1 MKILQLSNYFYPH
14 FGGIEQV
21 ARDLGD
27 AFEKAGVSRADQ
39 RVLCFRHDKGKD
51 SVDEVDGMR
60 ITRAACFAKVSS
72 QSLSFSY
79 GKLLR
84 REMKEFAP
92 DLVIF
97 HHPNPFMA
105 HFLLKEM
112 KKYPSCKLIVVWHLD
127 IFKQKFLKL
136 FFKKQS
142 RRLLERAQK
151 VVATSPN
158 YVDGSA
164 ELSSV
169 RDKCVVVPNCAD
181 TAQLELTAEDE
192 ARAAEIRREN
202 EGKTLCFA
210 LGRHVPYKGMT
221 HLVGAAAYLDENY
234 AVCIGGVG
242 PLTEKLKKQAKGDRK
257 VKFLG
262 RMSDRDKKAYLC
274 ACDVFC
280 FPSITKNEAF
290 GIALAEGMY
299 FAHPAVTFTIAGSG
313 VNYVSVGGE
322 TGIEVQNGDDKAFA
336 DAIKTLATDRALRR
350 EYGKNAK
357 ERVLRLFTKE
367 IFCENVAA
375 LLQTL

>member
-1 MKILQLSNYFYPH
+1 MKILQLVCYFYPH
-14 FGGIEQV
+14 IGGIEQV

-27 AFEKAGVSRADQ
+27 AFEKAGISRAEQ
-39 RVLCFRHDKGKD
+39 HVLCFRHDKGKD
-51 SVDEVDGMR
+51 SISEVDGMR
-60 ITRAACFAKVSS
+60 VARAACFAKVSS
-72 QSLSFSY
+72 QSLSFSF

-84 REMKEFAP
+84 IEMKEFAP

-105 HFLLKEM
+105 HFLLKEL
-112 KKYPSCKLIVVWHLD
+112 KKYPQCKLIVVWHLD
-127 IFKQKFLKL
+127 IFKQKILKL

-142 RRLLERAQK
+142 KRLLERAQK

-169 RDKCVVVPNCAD
+169 REKCVVVPNCAD
-181 TAQLELTAEDE
+181 TSQLVLSAEDE

-210 LGRHVPYKGMT
+210 LGRHVSYKGMT
-221 HLVGAAAYLDENY
+221 HLVGASAFLDDTY

-242 PLTEKLKKQAKGDRK
+242 PLTDKLKKQAKGDGK

-262 RMSDRDKKAYLC
+262 KLSDRDKKAYLS

-299 FAHPAVTFTIAGSG
+299 FAHPAVTFTIPGSG

-336 DAIKTLATDRALRR
+336 EAIKTLSSNQELR
-350 EYGKNAK
+350 EQYGKNAR

-375 LLQTL
+375 LLQSI